1 MNAGAP
7 RKTSSIESSAYKKQR
22 LMAPILQKSGVFR
35 GAQEGMMGEEGC
47 AGVNRPESYRL
58 YLLSGRYQ
66 TVITLLALQHLE
78 SNLESGI
85 GLY

>member
-1 MNAGAP
+1 
-7 RKTSSIESSAYKKQR
+7 
-22 LMAPILQKSGVFR
+22 
-35 GAQEGMMGEEGC
+35 MMGEEGC